1 MTVKQ
6 PILNDKFEIIGGNHT
21 GIFISKV
28 NKTCEVVTGDQIKEV
43 RIFESH
49 EQILGLNMEVIPTC
63 LPLLSAEPLSY
74 LIQKSDC

>member
-49 EQILGLNMEVIPTC
+49 E
-63 LPLLSAEPLSY
+63 
-74 LIQKSDC
+74 